1 MAKKYANPEDYLRTD
16 HLDDDIGRRTVRG
29 GAITSIAQAMKS
41 ILQIAST
48 LALARLLTPEDFG
61 LVAMV
66 TAVTGFL
73 GMFKDMGLAMVTIQR
88 KKITH
93 KQVSALFW
101 INAAIGLVI
110 TLLVIGLSWGL
121 VWFYEQP
128 EVFGIAIV
136 LSLSFMVSGLTVQH
150 VAIMKRQMRYRDLA
164 LVEVISMGLGLG
176 VAVAMAWQG
185 FSYWALVANMVVY
198 AAAHFIGM
206 WIACR
211 WRPALSVGAE
221 GLWDLLVFGWH
232 LTGFSLIN
240 YFARNLDDV
249 LIGRFHGAGEL
260 GLYQKAYEILMV
272 PIRQINAPASR
283 VAIPALS
290 RLADQPERYRRAYRR
305 ILEKLLLVTMPLGA
319 LLIVAADWIV
329 LVVLGDQWVDAA
341 VIFAFLGISI
351 FAQAIGNT
359 TGWLFISQDR
369 TKDMFKW
376 GFIGS
381 GTAIVS
387 FIIGLP
393 WGAVGV
399 ALAYSVV
406 GITIRTPWLLWY
418 VGRKGP
424 VKTRDFY
431 ATAWPPFVAALGAG
445 AGLWLFREFA
455 AFQWP
460 LLNLVL
466 SVPITVLCLLAVT
479 AILPQGRAILADV
492 MVLVGHL
499 RKKKEEQGQDGDVDK
514 KGREA
519 RLREIIAGDDNTT
532 DEDEQ

>member
-1 MAKKYANPEDYLRTD
+1 MARKYADPEDYLRTD
-16 HLDDDIGRRTVRG
+16 HLDDDIGGHTVRG
-29 GAITSIAQAMKS
+29 GMITSVAQAMKS

-66 TAVTGFL
+66 TAATGFL
-73 GMFKDMGLAMVTIQR
+73 SMFKDMGLAMVTIQR
-88 KKITH
+88 EEITH
-93 KQVSALFW
+93 RQVSALFW
-101 INAAIGLVI
+101 INAVIGLVI
-110 TLLVIGLSWGL
+110 TLVVIGLSWGL
-121 VWFYEQP
+121 VWFYEEP

-136 LSLSFMVSGLTVQH
+136 LSLSFMVSGLSVQH
-150 VAIMKRQMRYRDLA
+150 VAVMKRQMRYRDLA
-164 LVEVISMGLGLG
+164 LVEVSSLALGL
-176 VAVAMAWQG
+176 AVAGVMAWQG

-198 AAAHFIGM
+198 AAAHFVGM

-211 WRPALSVGAE
+211 WRPGLSVGAE
-221 GLWDLLVFGWH
+221 GLWDLLLFGWH
-232 LTGFSLIN
+232 LTGFSLVN
-240 YFARNLDDV
+240 YVARNLDDV

-272 PIRQINAPASR
+272 PIQQINAPASR

-319 LLIVAADWIV
+319 LLIMSADWIV
-329 LVVLGDQWVDAA
+329 LVVLGDQWLDAA

-359 TGWLFISQDR
+359 VGWLFISQDR
-369 TKDMFKW
+369 TKDLFKW
-376 GFIGS
+376 GFIS
-381 GTAIVS
+381 AGTAVAS
-387 FIIGLP
+387 FMIGLP

-406 GITIRTPWLLWY
+406 GVTIRTPWLLWY
-418 VGRKGP
+418 IGRKGP

-431 ATAWPPFVAALGAG
+431 VTAWPPLLAALGAG
-445 AGLWLFREFA
+445 VGLWLFREFGA
-455 AFQWP
+455 GPWP

-466 SVPITVLCLLAVT
+466 SVPVAVISLLAVT
-479 AILPQGRAILADV
+479 MILPQGRAVLADLK
-492 MVLVGHL
+492 VLMGYL
-499 RKKKEEQGQDGDVDK
+499 RNSKSQGQDGDADK

-519 RLREIIAGDDNTT
+519 RLREIITSDD
-532 DEDEQ
+532 DEV